1 MLDGGPHL
9 PPPTGRDNVQNGA
22 LKSLLFTFEYFGETG
37 EYYIHAVTPPLE
49 DALVDRRVT
58 MQ

>member
-1 MLDGGPHL
+1 MGARIS

-58 MQ
+58 ML